1 MWKEISNYI
10 LVLWRKL
17 KFKFNF
23 FKSIR
28 EIRSDLIKIRESLG
42 RIESRQNW
50 KINHNLFDDFC
61 QNYFQYNEFRVF
73 SQWGEDGII
82 QSLINSIE
90 IKNEVFV
97 EFGVQNYTES
107 NTRFLLSNNNWSGLV
122 IDSSPDNVR
131 YIKQDQIYWKYNL
144 KAECAFIDKDNIN
157 KLLIDSGMIG
167 DIGLLSVDIDG
178 NDYWVWEA
186 IDCITPRIVI
196 CEYNSLFG
204 NHRKVTIPYDKS
216 FSRDKAHFSCLYY
229 GASIAALSHLAASK
243 GYVLLGSN
251 SAGNNLIF
259 LRKDLVG
266 DRSTCSPETAYK
278 KPQFRESRDISG
290 NLSYLDFD
298 ARLKQISEMP
308 LYDLE
313 LGALIQVKDL

>member
-1 MWKEISNYI
+1 M
-10 LVLWRKL
+10 
-17 KFKFNF
+17 
-23 FKSIR
+23 KSKINLL
-28 EIRSDLIKIRESLG
+28 RSTFSQLARIPDSLIKIQESLG
-42 RIESRQNW
+42 RIESRQ
-50 KINHNLFDDFC
+50 LLALDRC
-61 QNYFQYNEFRVF
+61 QLEDNEFQVF

-82 QSLINSIE
+82 QSLVNSIE
-90 IKNEVFV
+90 IENKVFV

-107 NTRFLLSNNNWSGLV
+107 NTRFLLRNNNWSGLV
-122 IDSSPDNVR
+122 IDSSPDNIL

-157 KLLIDSGMIG
+157 KLLIDSGMTG

-251 SAGNNLIF
+251 SIGNNLFF

-266 DRSTCSPETAYK
+266 DHSICSPETAYR
-278 KPQFRESRDISG
+278 KPQFRESRDMSG

>member
-1 MWKEISNYI
+1 MLKKIPDYI
-10 LVLWRKL
+10 FTLWYKL
-17 KFKFNF
+17 KLKLNF
-23 FKSIR
+23 FEGIK

-42 RIESRQNW
+42 RIESRQNYRTHYSLLD
-50 KINHNLFDDFC
+50 IFHQTD
-61 QNYFQYNEFRVF
+61 FQYNEFRVF

-90 IKNEVFV
+90 IENKIFV

-107 NTRFLLSNNNWSGLV
+107 NTRFLLINNNWSGLV
-122 IDSSPDNVR
+122 IDNSPDNIH

-157 KLLIDSGMIG
+157 KLLIDCGMIG

-186 IDCITPRIVI
+186 INCITPRIVI
-196 CEYNSLFG
+196 CEYNGLFG
-204 NHRKVTIPYDKS
+204 NYRKVTIPYDKS

-251 SAGNNLIF
+251 SAGNNLFF

-266 DRSTCSPETAYK
+266 DRSICSPETAYR

-298 ARLKQISEMP
+298 ARLTQISEMP

>member
-1 MWKEISNYI
+1 MLKKI
-10 LVLWRKL
+10 LDCALILWCKL
-17 KFKFNF
+17 KFKLNF
-23 FKSIR
+23 FKSIK

-50 KINHNLFDDFC
+50 NVHHGLFDSSY
-61 QNYFQYNEFRVF
+61 QNNFQYNEFRAF

-82 QSLINSIE
+82 QSLVNSIKIE
-90 IKNEVFV
+90 NKVFV

-107 NTRFLLSNNNWSGLV
+107 NTRFLLCNNNWSGLV
-122 IDSSPDNVR
+122 IDSSLDNVR

-157 KLLIDSGMIG
+157 KLLVDNGVTG

-186 IDCITPRIVI
+186 IDCINPRIVI

-204 NHRKVTIPYDKS
+204 NRRKVTIPYDKS
-216 FSRDKAHFSCLYY
+216 FSRDKAHFSYLYY
-229 GASIAALSHLAASK
+229 GASIAALNHLAETK
-243 GYVLLGSN
+243 DYVLLGSN
-251 SAGNNLIF
+251 SAGNNLFF

-266 DRSTCSPETAYK
+266 DRSICSPESAYRK
-278 KPQFRESRDISG
+278 SQFRESRDISG

-298 ARLKQISEMP
+298 ARLEQISEMP